1 MSSFPVSIHPYF
13 KAHPG
18 KLEEIKALLPEMVKK
33 SGTEQKIL
41 QYEFTIHDDE
51 IFCRE
56 SYQDAAGV
64 LAHLSNVGDLLNK
77 LLTMSD
83 LIRLELH
90 GPAGE
95 LETLREPLASFQ
107 PAWFVVDCGMEG
119 RK

>member
-18 KLEEIKALLPEMVKK
+18 KLEEIKALLPEFVKK
-33 SGTEQKIL
+33 SATEEKIL
-41 QYEFTIHDDE
+41 QYDFTLHGEE

-77 LLTMSD
+77 MLTMAD

-90 GPAGE
+90 GPAEE
-95 LETLREPLASFQ
+95 LEALREPLASLH
-107 PAWFVVDCGMEG
+107 PAWFALECGMDA
-119 RK
+119 RS

>member
-18 KLEEIKALLPEMVKK
+18 KLEEIKALLPEFVTK
-33 SGTEQKIL
+33 SATEEKIL
-41 QYEFTIHDDE
+41 QYDFTVHNDE

-56 SYQDAAGV
+56 SYQDSAGV
-64 LAHLSNVGDLLNK
+64 LAHLSNVGALLNQM
-77 LLTMSD
+77 LTMAD
-83 LIRLELH
+83 LIRIELH

-95 LETLREPLASFQ
+95 LEALKEPLASLN
-107 PAWFVVDCGMEG
+107 PAWFAVECGIEQ